1 MQLFAE
7 TKCHAAVAFRTV
19 LKCGIL
25 VAGRMRQRRYLAILM
40 RKTALSFT
48 VLIAFAVFTIHA
60 ATPSPSSEPS
70 AKPAPPPS
78 RAVIQAAI
86 KEGFARQ
93 TQALTDRVH
102 LIWRSRGSTDAPFEG
117 NSIVIEQKEGLVVVD
132 AGGAPVSGA
141 NIVAQIKAM
150 SKKPVRYLIYTH
162 YHGDH
167 NLGAGEFL
175 RAWPGLT
182 IISTEATR
190 RNMLGPAM
198 DYIKTYGKA
207 HEEMVQY
214 AGKAATDPQ
223 LPQNLRDKWAQAARV
238 GVGMIEA
245 YKDLKAYPA
254 TITFTDRL
262 TLNDEIAPVE
272 IMFLGK
278 ANTDGDAVIW
288 APKQRVLASGD
299 IVVNP
304 IPYSS
309 ASFPSEWIGV
319 LEKLKGFEFAYLI
332 PGHGQIQTDRVYL
345 DKLIGLLTEIRDK
358 VTPLAKQGLTV
369 EEIRKQVDIE
379 PMLAAFAGTDRWDRA
394 QMKNFFFGAII
405 PNAMKEAKGDPIVQ
419 GHDGG

>member
-1 MQLFAE
+1 MSP
-7 TKCHAAVAFRTV
+7 
-19 LKCGIL
+19 LKF
-25 VAGRMRQRRYLAILM
+25 LM
-40 RKTALSFT
+40 RKTCLFLT
-48 VLIAFAVFTIHA
+48 FFVAFAIFTIHA
-60 ATPSPSSEPS
+60 ATTSPSPEPS
-70 AKPAPPPS
+70 AKAAPPPS
-78 RAVIQAAI
+78 RAAIQTAI

-93 TQALTDRVH
+93 TQPVTDHVH

-117 NSIVIEQKEGLVVVD
+117 NSIVIEQKNGLVVVD

-141 NIVAQIKAM
+141 NIVAQIKAI
-150 SKKPVRYLIYTH
+150 SKKPVRHLIYTH

-175 RAWPGLT
+175 KAWPELT

-198 DYIKTYGKA
+198 DYIKTYSKG
-207 HEEMVQY
+207 HEEMVQF

-223 LPQNLRDKWAQAARV
+223 LPQNLRDKWAQVARV

-245 YKDLKAYPA
+245 YKDLKPYPA

-262 TLNDEIAPVE
+262 MLNDEMAPVE
-272 IMFLGK
+272 IMFLGR

-309 ASFPSEWIGV
+309 ASFPGEWIGV
-319 LEKLKGFEFAYLI
+319 LEKLKGFDFAYLI
-332 PGHGQIQTDRVYL
+332 PGHGQIQTDRVYV
-345 DKLIGLLTEIRDK
+345 DKLIGLLTEVRNK
-358 VTPLAKQGLTV
+358 VGPLAKQGLTV

-379 PMLAAFAGTDRWDRA
+379 PLLVAFAGNDRWDRA
-394 QMKNFFFGAII
+394 QMKGFFFGAII
-405 PNAMKEAKGDPIVQ
+405 SNAMKEARGEPIVQ

>member
-1 MQLFAE
+1 LSLAE
-7 TKCHAAVAFRTV
+7 SGRA
-19 LKCGIL
+19 GISAS
-25 VAGRMRQRRYLAILM
+25 VYFIPMPSSEFPM
-40 RKTALSFT
+40 RKTSL
-48 VLIAFAVFTIHA
+48 VLIFSFAFAIFTIHA
-60 ATPSPSSEPS
+60 ATPSPSPSSETS
-70 AKPAPPPS
+70 AKPGPPPS
-78 RAVIQAAI
+78 RAVVQAAI

-93 TQALTDRVH
+93 TQPVTEHVH
-102 LIWRSRGSTDAPFEG
+102 LIWRSHGSTDAPFEG
-117 NSIVIEQKEGLVVVD
+117 NSIVIEQKDGLVVVD

-141 NIVAQIKAM
+141 NIVAQIKAI
-150 SKKPVRYLIYTH
+150 SKKPVRFLVYTH

-175 RAWPGLT
+175 KAWPGLT

-198 DYIKTYGKA
+198 DYIKTYSKG
-207 HEEMVQY
+207 HEEMVQF
-214 AGKAATDPQ
+214 AGKAATDVQ
-223 LPQNLRDKWAQAARV
+223 LPQNLRDKWAQVARV

-245 YKDLKAYPA
+245 YKNLKPYPA
-254 TITFTDRL
+254 AITFTDRL
-262 TLNDEIAPVE
+262 TLNDEMAPVE

-309 ASFPSEWIGV
+309 ASFPAEWISV

-332 PGHGQIQTDRVYL
+332 PGHGQIQTDRVYV
-345 DKLIGLLTEIRDK
+345 DKLIELLTEIRDK
-358 VTPLAKQGLTV
+358 VTPLARQGLSV
-369 EEIRKQVDIE
+369 EEIRKQVDLE
-379 PMLAAFAGTDRWDRA
+379 PMLVAFAGTDRWDRA

-405 PNAMKEAKGDPIVQ
+405 PNAMKEARGEPIVQ